1 MGHDTAPLYADLAE
15 GPEDGTAFWIHADD
29 GVRLRAAA
37 WRPQDTA
44 SGTVLLFP
52 GRTEYVEKYGRIAA
66 DFASHGL
73 ATLAIDWRGQG
84 LSDRLT
90 EDEMAGHVHLFADY
104 QRDVAAMCDAA
115 AALDLPKPW
124 YLLAHSMGGCIG
136 LRAVMNGLPVTA
148 AAFSAPMWGIRIS
161 RPLRPV
167 AWSLSW
173 SSRGVGLD
181 HVYAPGTASTSYVLT
196 EPFETNKLTTDRES
210 YDYMIRQVSAD
221 PRLGLGGPSLR
232 WLYEALRE
240 TRALSRLPSPALP
253 CLTLL
258 GTEEDIVD
266 PGRIRERISR
276 WPGAR
281 LDMIEG
287 ARHEVLMEGEA
298 TRRHLTVTL
307 ARFFARVAATPGPRS
322 DAGGPAPESPTPLY
336 LLQQGIA

>member
-1 MGHDTAPLYADLAE
+1 MTQAPFYADLAE
-15 GPEDGTAFWIHADD
+15 GPEDGRAFWIRAED

-37 WRPQDTA
+37 WRPPATPK
-44 SGTVLLFP
+44 GTVLLFS

-66 DFASHGL
+66 DFAAAGL
-73 ATLAIDWRGQG
+73 ATLTIDWRGQG

-90 EDEMAGHVHLFADY
+90 QDEMSGHVHLFADY
-104 QRDVAAMCDAA
+104 QLDVAAMCNAA
-115 AALDLPKPW
+115 EALDLPKPW

-136 LRAVMNGLPVTA
+136 LRSLLNGLPVAA

-173 SSRGVGLD
+173 GSRGIGLD
-181 HVYAPGTASTSYVLT
+181 HIYAPGTASTSYVLT
-196 EPFETNKLTTDRES
+196 EPFETNKLTTDADS
-210 YDYMIRQVSAD
+210 YAYMFRQVQAD

-240 TRALSRLPSPALP
+240 TRALSRLPAPALP
-253 CLTLL
+253 CLTML

-266 PGRIRERISR
+266 PDRIHDRIAQ

-281 LDMIEG
+281 LQMVDG
-287 ARHEVLMEGEA
+287 ARHEVLMEDA
-298 TRRHLTVTL
+298 PTRRRLTGEITD
-307 ARFFARVAATPGPRS
+307 FFTQAPATPGQQP
-322 DAGGPAPESPTPLY
+322 DAAGQAPGSPAPLHRPQQES
-336 LLQQGIA
+336 A